1 MNAMKK
7 ITSLLLASLL
17 AVGAPAALAET
28 APAEIAPAEIA
39 PAQPELGAR
48 VKDII
53 EVDGYQFKDLNDN
66 GELDPYEDWRLT
78 PEERADN
85 LLSMMDASQ
94 KAAQMVHLTLV
105 TKKDSWFTK
114 DNVGFALVYEYIF
127 DVEEEDEED
136 EEEDEDGE
144 EAVQVTGS
152 AMNAAVKT
160 NEIQELSESSEL
172 GIPVLFSMD
181 TEAGAAFVKDATFLP
196 DEINLGAA
204 NDEALTARYYEVL
217 RDELKAIG
225 VRMALSPDADL
236 ITDPRWGRNQ
246 ECYSEDTDVVQKLIK
261 VAVQT
266 LQGGS
271 SLTAD
276 SVMATVKHFPG
287 AGAQTDG
294 LDGTPLTISEDSI
307 ELHLAGF
314 RAAIDAGVA
323 AVMPYG
329 YSTVPYLGGDAVEN
343 CADQSAAVMT
353 DLLRGEMGYTGIIQT
368 DWGLNFVGA
377 TNAGADILGGAGVR
391 STRQLVDEVDEA
403 RLTDACRRILIAKF
417 QMGLFENPYVDEAAA
432 EQIVGSEAN
441 RAIAKEAAAKSF
453 TLVKYENAAS
463 LAGQQFIVTGE
474 LANDVRCLNSGW
486 TAKEPVE
493 IEGTTIL
500 QALQAKAGADNVT
513 YIETA
518 ADVPADLSGVT
529 AVVVVGEKSGTHE
542 PAWGTATLEF
552 PQEQTELIEALDK
565 AGANVVAVVVMNRAY
580 VLSPIAEAADS
591 VLLVYRPG
599 VTCGAEAVA
608 DTLFGENAITGKLP
622 FQIPA
627 SMEQVL
633 AQREDL
639 PKDIVDPLYEY
650 GFGIETE
657 SFGR

>member
-1 MNAMKK
+1 MKAMKR
-7 ITSLLLASLL
+7 IVALAL
-17 AVGAPAALAET
+17 AALLGLSAVPAMAED
-28 APAEIAPAEIA
+28 APV
-39 PAQPELGAR
+39 QPELSAR

-66 GELDPYEDWRLT
+66 GELDPYEDWRLSA
-78 PEERADN
+78 EERAEN
-85 LLSMMDASQ
+85 LLSMMDIDQ

-105 TKKDSWFTK
+105 TKKDSWFSK

-127 DVEEEDEED
+127 DVPEADEED
-136 EEEDEDGE
+136 DEEVEEE
-144 EAVQVTGS
+144 ASAVTGS
-152 AMNAAVKT
+152 AMNAAVMT
-160 NEIQELSESSEL
+160 NEIQELSESSPL
-172 GIPVLFSMD
+172 GIPVIFSMD

-204 NDEALTARYYEVL
+204 NDEALAEQYYEVL
-217 RDELKAIG
+217 KEELMAIG

-246 ECYSEDTDVVQKLIK
+246 ECYSEDTEVVQKLIT

-266 LQGGS
+266 LQSGS
-271 SLTAD
+271 ELTAD
-276 SVMATVKHFPG
+276 SVLATVKHFPG
-287 AGAQTDG
+287 AGAQTG
-294 LDGTPLTISEDSI
+294 GVDGTPLTISEDSL

-314 RAAIDAGVA
+314 KAAIEAGVA

-329 YSTVPYLGGDAVEN
+329 YSTVPYLGGDAVDN

-391 STRQLVDEVDEA
+391 STRQLVDEVDEE

-417 QMGLFENPYVDEAAA
+417 QMGLFENPYVDENQA
-432 EQIVGSEAN
+432 EEVIGSDAHKQ
-441 RAIAKEAAAKSF
+441 IAKEAAAKSF

-463 LAGQQFIVTGE
+463 LADGSFVVAGA

-486 TAKEPVE
+486 TAKEPIE
-493 IEGTTIL
+493 ITGTTIL
-500 QALQAKAGADNVT
+500 EALRAKAGNEKLT

-518 ADVPADLSGVT
+518 EDVPADLSGVT
-529 AVVVVGEKSGTHE
+529 AVVVVGEKSGTHD
-542 PAWGTATLEF
+542 PAWGAATLEF
-552 PQEQTELIEALDK
+552 PEEQVALVDALDK

-580 VLSPIAEAADS
+580 VLTPIAEKADS
-591 VLLVYRPG
+591 MMLVYRPG
-599 VTCGAEAVA
+599 VTSGAEAVA

-627 SMEQVL
+627 SMDQVL
-633 AQREDL
+633 NQREDM
-639 PKDIVDPLYEY
+639 PKDIENPLFEY
-650 GFGIETE
+650 GFGIEVE